1 MHVAPSSSRRGAL
14 LLLLLTS
21 PACQDKTAHTKENQA
36 ASLALSRALTG
47 AADAGRETPS
57 SRPAEPDEHSV
68 ALARAGA
75 VLLQAS
81 DISTRSGL
89 VPGALKRALAGREA
103 RPNGTP

>member
-1 MHVAPSSSRRGAL
+1 VSFASGRRYVPLTVNGAPVA
-14 LLLLLTS
+14 
-21 PACQDKTAHTKENQA
+21 
-36 ASLALSRALTG
+36 
-47 AADAGRETPS
+47 
-57 SRPAEPDEHSV
+57 V

-89 VPGALKRALAGREA
+89 VPGALKRALAEREA